1 MEERKLKI
9 MFTNDGKG
17 RYTHKL
23 SIPKT
28 WLEKME
34 VSIEDREVIVSFNEE
49 TKEITIKKNNDET
62 QS

>member
-9 MFTNDGKG
+9 MFASDGKG

-23 SIPKT
+23 SVPKT
-28 WLEKME
+28 WLEKMGI
-34 VSIEDREVIVSFNEE
+34 SIEDREVIVSFNEE
-49 TKEITIKKNNDET
+49 TKEITIKKSVDEP

>member
-9 MFTNDGKG
+9 MFANDGKG

-34 VSIEDREVIVSFNEE
+34 VSIDEREVFVTFDEE
-49 TKEITIKKNNDET
+49 NKTIFIKKALD
-62 QS
+62 